1 MNILVF
7 GKSGQIAKELNELVI
22 ATFLSRKECDF
33 SNPSDCASIVMSSSA
48 DIVINL
54 AAYTNVDAAEE
65 EHDLAMVVNGKSPE
79 ALAKA
84 CAKKGIPII
93 HLSTDYVYGDNDQSE
108 LVSTSKTD
116 PLNVYG
122 KSKLFGDLGVI
133 NSGADYVILRTSWV
147 FSKYGSNFLKTIV
160 KLSKSNQILNVID
173 DQIGGPTPASEIAK
187 ACLIIAAKLTSDKSL
202 SGIYHFS
209 GQPNVSWAD
218 FSREIVSSY
227 DSKVKINSIKSS
239 EFNSKALRQKN
250 SRLNCDSIMTKFGID
265 RPKWKINLKNITKEI
280 VK

>member
-22 ATFLSRKECDF
+22 ATFLSREECDF
-33 SNPSDCASIVMSSSA
+33 SNPSDCVSIVMSSSA

-54 AAYTNVDAAEE
+54 VAYTNVDAAEE
-65 EHDLAMVVNGKSPE
+65 EHDLAMAVNGKSPE

-187 ACLIIAAKLTSDKSL
+187 ACLIIAAKLASDKSL

-280 VK
+280 MK

>member
-1 MNILVF
+1 
-7 GKSGQIAKELNELVI
+7 
-22 ATFLSRKECDF
+22 
-33 SNPSDCASIVMSSSA
+33 
-48 DIVINL
+48 
-54 AAYTNVDAAEE
+54 
-65 EHDLAMVVNGKSPE
+65 
-79 ALAKA
+79 
-84 CAKKGIPII
+84 
-93 HLSTDYVYGDNDQSE
+93 
-108 LVSTSKTD
+108 
-116 PLNVYG
+116 
-122 KSKLFGDLGVI
+122 
-133 NSGADYVILRTSWV
+133 
-147 FSKYGSNFLKTIV
+147 
-160 KLSKSNQILNVID
+160 VID